1 MANIESRSDIPNR
14 LKKIVP
20 ETPRN
25 EKLILEPKRRG
36 RVSDT
41 ARRLELI
48 VDKENKFRCSR
59 SVIFSKI

>member
-1 MANIESRSDIPNR
+1 MPNR
-14 LKKIVP
+14 LKKIAP

-25 EKLILEPKRRG
+25 EKLILEPKSRG

-48 VDKENKFRCSR
+48 VDKENKFRCLR
-59 SVIFSKI
+59 SFIFSNI